1 MGVESGV
8 KGVGGGG
15 VLKKKLFGGLVG
27 VRGALLQWPL
37 GLCGRR
43 HTARSKTPFSADAG
57 RGIRG
62 VGAANE
68 EMSVDMK
75 YWMRIQQID
84 E

>member
-1 MGVESGV
+1 MESGV

-43 HTARSKTPFSADAG
+43 HTARSETPFSADAG

-75 YWMRIQQID
+75 YWIRVQQID